1 MKYTA
6 VMRVEFDCGETFYY
20 EPHAFMLLSNQ
31 FSKVKNWERLVVP
44 VDSYEAR
51 RVYR

>member
-51 RVYR
+51 RVYC